1 MLKRLRQLG
10 FRVPDGFIL
19 TTDLFRAP
27 ESGSLGRSLVS
38 RVHREVERLEHLSG
52 ARFGDPSRPSCS
64 PCGGV
69 RR

>member
-19 TTDLFRAP
+19 TDLFRAP

-38 RVHREVERLEHLSG
+38 RVHREVERLEH
-52 ARFGDPSRPSCS
+52 
-64 PCGGV
+64 
-69 RR
+69 